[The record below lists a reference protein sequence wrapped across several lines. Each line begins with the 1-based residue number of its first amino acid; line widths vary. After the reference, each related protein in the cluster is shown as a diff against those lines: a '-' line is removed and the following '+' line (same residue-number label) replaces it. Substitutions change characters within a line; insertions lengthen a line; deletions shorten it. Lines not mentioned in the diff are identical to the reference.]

1 MSRGLGDTV
10 EKVTQATG
18 IDKVV
23 KAVVGEDCGCKERK
37 DRLNKRF
44 QYFSLFNDADK
55 KLWEEV
61 LAPQMYEGAHWDVG
75 TQGIVQDLYERTFRF
90 RFKKTKC
97 GTCVMERME
106 HLKQAYEASCES

>member
-23 KAVVGEDCGCKERK
+23 KAVVGEDCGCAERK
-37 DRLNKRF
+37 KKLNGLF
-44 QYFSLFNDADK
+44 PYYSLFSDADK
-55 KLWEEV
+55 KLWEET
-61 LAPQMYEGAHWDVG
+61 LAPQMYDGAHWNVG

-97 GTCVMERME
+97 GPCVMERMQ
-106 HLKQAYEASCES
+106 HLKEVYEASCES

>member
-23 KAVVGEDCGCKERK
+23 KAVVGEDCGCEERK
-37 DRLNKRF
+37 KRLNNRF

-61 LAPQMYEGAHWDVG
+61 LAPQMYDGAHWDVG
-75 TQGIVQDLYERTFRF
+75 TQGMVQDLYERTFRF

-97 GTCVMERME
+97 GPCVMERME